1 MGQARCLGPRSS
13 DACSVAW
20 KTRCRSALQAAPP
33 TRASDNPE
41 RQMVRSSHL
50 CRCSVSQRRPS
61 GTWRRWAPGRV
72 HGPQRERF
80 LLIVLPIAWPLLAG
94 EPRRALGAEGPPGAD
109 TAPPAAPRGAW
120 PTLKGSL
127 EVHCPTSWCGEPAH
141 SAVAASSPGGV
152 GGADCVC
159 CIGGGGDGPAS
170 PGAALASAQAEL
182 VGVLRPRRP
191 RATILACS
199 RLRISRES
207 GTRSALASSVVTK
220 FRSCTQMSPSSQTRQ
235 PFLSRDR

>member
-1 MGQARCLGPRSS
+1 MIDMEEVASPVRVRAGIQLCDRHNKPAQTLHAAASCTYPHQCNEQYMGQARCLGPRSS

-94 EPRRALGAEGPPGAD
+94 EPRRALG
-109 TAPPAAPRGAW
+109 
-120 PTLKGSL
+120 
-127 EVHCPTSWCGEPAH
+127 
-141 SAVAASSPGGV
+141 
-152 GGADCVC
+152 
-159 CIGGGGDGPAS
+159 
-170 PGAALASAQAEL
+170 
-182 VGVLRPRRP
+182 
-191 RATILACS
+191 
-199 RLRISRES
+199 
-207 GTRSALASSVVTK
+207 
-220 FRSCTQMSPSSQTRQ
+220 
-235 PFLSRDR
+235 